1 MRAAR
6 ALLLVVAALALALPT
21 LAGAPDRSL
30 RPELRPGGA
39 AQGAAQGAAPGA
51 APGTAPGDPPG
62 VTRVV
67 ITATPFAP
75 RASLRPLRR
84 DGAEPPAPVAG
95 TVAAPT
101 AQTSPEVDM
110 AGLFTGT
117 TPPATVTPGGTA
129 LATPVSL
136 RPYLRPPGLEQR
148 VRAVAARQTPSRVAQ
163 SGQRGALCG
172 QPGLVGD
179 RLEPIT
185 GRISGCGIA
194 EPVRLRAVDGIAL
207 TTPATINCAT
217 AEALQSWVQRTVIPE
232 VGRRG
237 GGVENL
243 RVVASY
249 ACRTRNSQA
258 GARLSE
264 HATGNAIDIA
274 AIGLVNG
281 TEISVLRDWGNG
293 REGRILQSLHRGA
306 CGTFGTVLGPN
317 SDRFHRDHFHF
328 DTASYRSGPYCR

>member
-1 MRAAR
+1 MARRVPVEQGCHAGDPGPLHRGIVRAATCDPHRRWRSSARLFHPHPENPARHRRGGAGYRR
-6 ALLLVVAALALALPT
+6 AEFRAQPGAARRGSRMTVARALLVVAALALALPT

-30 RPELRPGGA
+30 RPEPRPGGA
-39 AQGAAQGAAPGA
+39 ATGAASGA
-51 APGTAPGDPPG
+51 APGDPPG

-84 DGAEPPAPVAG
+84 NGAAPPARVAG
-95 TVAAPT
+95 AVAPPT

-117 TPPATVTPGGTA
+117 TPPATVAPRGTA

-217 AEALQSWVQRTVIPE
+217 AEALQSWVQRTLIPE

-258 GARLSE
+258 GARL
-264 HATGNAIDIA
+264 
-274 AIGLVNG
+274 
-281 TEISVLRDWGNG
+281 
-293 REGRILQSLHRGA
+293 
-306 CGTFGTVLGPN
+306 
-317 SDRFHRDHFHF
+317 
-328 DTASYRSGPYCR
+328 